1 MNARLAT
8 FALGLALLTTGATVR
23 AATAAADLPV
33 AEKRRPLVEQAQRIA
48 AIPAL
53 EPLPAD
59 LIHPFNPA
67 AFGQP
72 DPEELRALAAAKAAA
87 AATAAQAKPATD
99 RDLLEAIARR
109 ILPSGTLMFG
119 DQSMLIFGK
128 KRLRIGDRLTVTY
141 DGRDYDLELVGIS
154 SSTFSVRLNK
164 EEITRPIKPGKTP

>member
-1 MNARLAT
+1 MNLRV
-8 FALGLALLTTGATVR
+8 ALLCVGLTLLAVPAALR
-23 AATAAADLPV
+23 AAAAADLPGP
-33 AEKRRPLVEQAQRIA
+33 EHRRPALELAQAIA
-48 AIPAL
+48 AVPVL
-53 EPLPAD
+53 EPLPED
-59 LIHPFNPA
+59 LNQPFNPA

-72 DPEELRALAAAKAAA
+72 DPEELRALAVAKAAA
-87 AATAAQAKPATD
+87 AASVAQAKPATD

-141 DGRDYDLELVGIS
+141 DGHDYDLELIGIS
-154 SSTFSVRLNK
+154 PSTFSLRLNK